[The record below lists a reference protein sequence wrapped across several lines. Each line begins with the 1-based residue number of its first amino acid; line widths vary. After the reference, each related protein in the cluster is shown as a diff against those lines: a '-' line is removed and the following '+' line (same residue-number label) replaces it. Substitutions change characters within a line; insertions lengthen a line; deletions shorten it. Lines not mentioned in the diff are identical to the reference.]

1 MAHKEYAP
9 KGVIFVGISVRDTEE
24 AARGFV
30 AEHGLAYANGRDPD
44 LKIARAFQ
52 VEATPTTFF
61 ITPNGE
67 ILGRHTGRMAEPQ
80 LAEALQTLL
89 NYKGP

>member
-1 MAHKEYAP
+1 M
-9 KGVIFVGISVRDTEE
+9 GISVRDGEE
-24 AARGFV
+24 AARKFV

-44 LKIARAFQ
+44 VKIAQAFQ

-67 ILGRHTGRMAEPQ
+67 ILGRQHGRIPDLQ
-80 LAEALQTLL
+80 LAQALQTLL
-89 NYKGP
+89 DYKNP